1 MPFLSGCFPFLASC
15 QLLLLLPFCYSSFPC
30 ALFFYPI
37 NYICPALNAVCNSI
51 NEFMSQYQTLLYYCY
66 SSIENAEQFA
76 ADHLQFCKSLNLVG
90 RIIVADE
97 GLNGTV
103 SGSSE
108 ACSRYMNVIKSDPRF
123 AETDFKVDEVGE
135 PSFIKMHCRY
145 KSEIVHSGLR
155 DPHIINPEK
164 KTGIHLNSA
173 EFLKMKDRDDVIVL
187 DVRSNYEHS
196 IGRFKNA
203 ITLDMENF
211 REFPEMINQL
221 ARFKDK
227 KIITYCT
234 GGIKCEKA
242 SALLLHKGFPEVYQ
256 LHGGIIKYGK
266 EAGGEDFEG
275 KCYVF
280 DNRVAVD
287 VNSVNPVA
295 VSTCRNCGAITEKM
309 INCANPECN
318 EHFTQCDNCG
328 TLLDGGCSEDCK
340 SHPRKRVYDGTGYYV
355 KVPQPI
361 NPGKNGKRIS
371 LKD

>member
-1 MPFLSGCFPFLASC
+1 M
-15 QLLLLLPFCYSSFPC
+15 
-30 ALFFYPI
+30 I
-37 NYICPALNAVCNSI
+37 K
-51 NEFMSQYQTLLYYCY
+51 YQTLLYYCY
-66 SSIENAEQFA
+66 SRIEDAEQFA
-76 ADHLQFCKSLNLVG
+76 SDHLQFCKSLNLVG

-103 SGSSE
+103 SGTVES
-108 ACSRYMNVIKSDPRF
+108 CKIYMDTLHADPRF
-123 AETDFKVDEVGE
+123 SKIDFKIDDVEE

-145 KSEIVHSGLR
+145 KAEIVHSGLR
-155 DPHIINPEK
+155 DPGIINPEK
-164 KTGIHLNSA
+164 KTGIHLDPA
-173 EFLKMKDRDDVIVL
+173 DFVKMKDDQDVVIV

-203 ITLDMENF
+203 VTFDIENF
-211 REFPEMINQL
+211 RDFPAMVNEL
-221 ARFKDK
+221 AQYKDK
-227 KIITYCT
+227 KIVTYCT

-242 SALLLHKGFPEVYQ
+242 SALLLHEGFENVYQ

-287 VNSVNPVA
+287 VNTVNPV
-295 VSTCRNCGAITEKM
+295 VISTCRNCGAHTSKM

-318 EHFTQCDNCG
+318 EHFTQCDACG
-328 TLLDGGCSEDCK
+328 EKLDGACSEICQA
-340 SHPRKRVYDGTGYYV
+340 HPRKREYDGTGYYV

-361 NPGKNGKRIS
+361 NKQK
-371 LKD
+371 LKLSQV

>member
-1 MPFLSGCFPFLASC
+1 M
-15 QLLLLLPFCYSSFPC
+15 
-30 ALFFYPI
+30 I
-37 NYICPALNAVCNSI
+37 R
-51 NEFMSQYQTLLYYCY
+51 YQTLLYYCY
-66 SSIENAEQFA
+66 SKIEGAEQFA
-76 ADHLQFCKSLNLVG
+76 SDHLQFCKSLNLFG

-103 SGSSE
+103 SGTDES
-108 ACSRYMNVIKSDPRF
+108 CKMYMDTLHADPRF
-123 AETDFKVDEVGE
+123 AKIDFKVDDVEE

-145 KSEIVHSGLR
+145 KAEIVFSGLR
-155 DPHIINPEK
+155 DPSVINPEI
-164 KTGIHLNSA
+164 KTGIHL
-173 EFLKMKDRDDVIVL
+173 EPQDFVKMKDDDDVVIV

-203 ITLDMENF
+203 ITFDIENF
-211 REFPEMINQL
+211 RDFPQQINEL
-221 ARFKDK
+221 AKFKNK
-227 KIITYCT
+227 KIVTYCT

-242 SALLLHKGFPEVYQ
+242 SALLLHEGFENVYQ

-287 VNSVNPVA
+287 VNSVNPKVI
-295 VSTCRNCGAITEKM
+295 STCRNCGAHTTKM

-318 EHFTQCDNCG
+318 EHFTQCDACG
-328 TLLDGGCSEDCK
+328 EQLDGACSDACQE
-340 SHPRKRVYDGTGYYV
+340 HPRKRVYDGTGYYV

-361 NPGKNGKRIS
+361 NEQKIRL
-371 LKD
+371 LKA